1 MEDSMSVSDNGYT
14 LQIYRDEYAENPREW
29 ENLGKMVCWHRRYNL
44 GDRHDYDSPQ
54 DFCESE
60 EYKSALVILP
70 VYLYDH
76 SGITISNSDFGD
88 RWDSGQ
94 IGYIFVTKKKAQ
106 EEYGSEITEP
116 KKELMRERLISET
129 ETYDNYLQGDCYGFK
144 IMDASGE
151 EIDGCNGFFGGD
163 LNEVLKAMK
172 DAVNKDFEGLFRRA
186 EHHSSV
192 YSSIM

>member
-44 GDRHDYDSPQ
+44 GDKHDYDSPQ

-88 RWDSGQ
+88 RWDSRTDRIYFRNQ
-94 IGYIFVTKKKAQ
+94 KKSA
-106 EEYGSEITEP
+106 GRI
-116 KKELMRERLISET
+116 R
-129 ETYDNYLQGDCYGFK
+129 
-144 IMDASGE
+144 
-151 EIDGCNGFFGGD
+151 
-163 LNEVLKAMK
+163 
-172 DAVNKDFEGLFRRA
+172 
-186 EHHSSV
+186 
-192 YSSIM
+192 